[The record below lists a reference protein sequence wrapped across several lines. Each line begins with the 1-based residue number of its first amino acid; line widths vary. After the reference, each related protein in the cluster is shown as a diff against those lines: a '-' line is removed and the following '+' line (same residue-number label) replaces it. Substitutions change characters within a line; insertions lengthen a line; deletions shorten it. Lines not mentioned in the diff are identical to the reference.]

1 MNKTAACIMLIQLL
15 SARDD
20 YVSTKELADLLEIN
34 PRNIREYIKEIELV
48 GYTVLALKGVYG
60 GYKLDK
66 SSILP
71 AVKLSLNEKKV
82 IQESVE
88 YLSKRNDYL
97 EFDEYYKA
105 IGKVLS
111 TFERKNEITPIS
123 MIERFPILID
133 KNHLQNLYYALSD
146 AIESQNK
153 CEIDYLS
160 TKNSIKK
167 HIIHPYKLFL
177 YNGGWFVLAFNET
190 VNDIGYFKLNRIDK
204 IFQTKNHFTV
214 LRTYNESDYL
224 DSFGMKKNGEYY
236 KIRLKLNKL
245 NVAISERI
253 YGKNQK
259 IEIIDDNTCILE
271 CDMQNKD
278 MIKTFVLSFGANCIV
293 LSPDWLKEDISKE
306 IEALLDL
313 YA

>member
-15 SARDD
+15 SARED

-34 PRNIREYIKEIELV
+34 PRNIREYIKEIEIV
-48 GYTVLALKGVYG
+48 GYTVLTQKGIYG

-66 SSILP
+66 SSTLP
-71 AVKLSLNEKKV
+71 AVNLSLNERKV

-88 YLSKRNDYL
+88 YLSKKSDYV

-105 IGKVLS
+105 VGKVLS
-111 TFERKNEITPIS
+111 TFKRKNEIMPIS
-123 MIERFPILID
+123 MIERFPISID
-133 KNHLQNLYYALSD
+133 KNHLQNLYYTLSD
-146 AIESQNK
+146 AIEIQLK

-160 TKNSIKK
+160 TKNILKK

-177 YNGGWFVLAFNET
+177 YNGGWFVLAFNESI
-190 VNDIGYFKLNRIDK
+190 NDLGYFKLNRINK
-204 IFQTKNHFTV
+204 IYQTKNHFTI
-214 LRTYNESDYL
+214 LKTYNESDYL

-236 KIRLKLNKL
+236 KVRLKLKGL
-245 NVAISERI
+245 NVAITERI
-253 YGKNQK
+253 YGKNQN

-278 MIKTFVLSFGANCIV
+278 MIKSFVLSFGANCNV
-293 LSPDWLKEDISKE
+293 LSPEWLKEEISKE

-313 YA
+313 YS